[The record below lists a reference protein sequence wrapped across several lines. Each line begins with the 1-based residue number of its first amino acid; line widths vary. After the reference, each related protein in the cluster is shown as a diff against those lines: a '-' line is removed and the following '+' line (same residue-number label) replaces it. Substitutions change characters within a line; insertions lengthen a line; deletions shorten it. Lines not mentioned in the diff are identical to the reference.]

1 MNRVTRNGLIAVAA
15 ASGAMAVALPA
26 HADSAADGTAAGSPG
41 LISGSTLQVP
51 VHVPVNVCGNTVD
64 VVGLLNPA
72 AGNACENRGA
82 GRSGAGQGA
91 VSGGGATAHTG
102 GKDSSGVLAG
112 NGLQVPVDIPV
123 NVTGNSVSVAGAGNA
138 SVGNTSTNTS
148 STAHPAAPP
157 KAHTP
162 VRTAPPVQQAGVTLA
177 HTGADVTL
185 PALAGSGALLLGGTL
200 LYRRFR
206 SSATR

>member
-1 MNRVTRNGLIAVAA
+1 MIAVAA

-82 GRSGAGQGA
+82 GPSGPGQGA

-102 GKDSSGVLAG
+102 GKASSGVLAG
-112 NGLQVPVDIPV
+112 NGLQLPVDIPV

-148 STAHPAAPP
+148 STARPAAPP
-157 KAHTP
+157 KAHTV